1 MIFYGLGI
9 GLPLVAGGTLL
20 NFTTDWDFE
29 NSYFYY
35 SQFNYWGSVLMAIG
49 YIEIIMYLMK
59 LERTGFITKALS
71 AVGQMSLSNYILQS
85 IICTYIFYGHGL
97 ALFGDLDRAAQG
109 FAVLMIWVFQLVLSS
124 FWMSYFRYGPM
135 EWLWRSLTY
144 GKTQPFVK

>member
-1 MIFYGLGI
+1 M
-9 GLPLVAGGTLL
+9 
-20 NFTTDWDFE
+20 
-29 NSYFYY
+29 YF
-35 SQFNYWGSVLMAIG
+35 
-49 YIEIIMYLMK
+49 MK
-59 LERTGFITKALS
+59 HKERPGFLTKALA